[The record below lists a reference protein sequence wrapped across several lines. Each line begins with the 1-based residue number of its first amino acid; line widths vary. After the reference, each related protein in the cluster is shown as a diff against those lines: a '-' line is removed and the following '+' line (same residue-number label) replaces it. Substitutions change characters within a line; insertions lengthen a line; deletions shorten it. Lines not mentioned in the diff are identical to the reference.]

1 MKRSGFTLIELLVVI
16 AIIAILAAILFPV
29 FAQAREK
36 ARQTA
41 CLNNEKQIGL
51 ALNQYMTD
59 NDGTSPFI
67 NYINGGWTPNQYYMP
82 TALAPYIKS
91 TEINGVWVC
100 PDIDPKGQLPG
111 NHARVN
117 GWKWDTAYP
126 AVSSPYYATYVINWY
141 IQSNGIGASA
151 KPVTDAMMQQP
162 SNVIAIAEGPGV
174 NVGVQST
181 MNDNFLHV
189 WGDPAKGA
197 PCSTSGQSCQRQSF
211 PHVNHSG
218 ANYIFCDGHVK
229 FLPIGLAAVDTKQ
242 CANLWGRTD
251 ITTPNGYPDLY
262 NQ

>member
-41 CLNNEKQIGL
+41 CLNNEKQLGMGL
-51 ALNQYMTD
+51 SQYMVD
-59 NDGTSPFI
+59 YDGTTPFI
-67 NYINGGWTPNQYYMP
+67 NYLGGWIPNQYYLP

-91 TEINGVWVC
+91 NDVNGVWVC
-100 PDIDPKGQLPG
+100 PDIDPKGPLPG
-111 NHARVN
+111 NLARTN
-117 GWKWDTAYP
+117 GWKWDTVFP
-126 AVSSPYYATYVINWY
+126 AVSSPYYATYVANWY
-141 IQSNGIGASA
+141 VQSNGIGATA
-151 KPVTDAMMQQP
+151 QPVTDSMMRQP
-162 SNVIAIAEGPGV
+162 SNVIAIAEGPGI

-181 MNDNFLHV
+181 INDNFSQV
-189 WGDPAKGA
+189 WGTPQNGSG
-197 PCSTSGQSCQRQSF
+197 CSLSGQSCQRQSF
-211 PHVNHSG
+211 PHVNKTG

-229 FLPIGLAAVDTKQ
+229 WLPATMAAVNTKQ

-251 ITTPNGYPDLY
+251 VTTPSGFPDLY